1 MEAGEVGSAMAN
13 GLAGIQTG
21 MQGLQQNAVDIA
33 RAPVAAQNGEP
44 DKVVEA
50 LVETKENQIQVQASA
65 KAVEAASGNIGAILD
80 ITV

>member
-1 MEAGEVGSAMAN
+1 MEIGSAFAS

-21 MQGLQQNAVDIA
+21 REGLAQNASDIA
-33 RAPVAAQNGEP
+33 RAPVAEQNGEP

-50 LVETKENQIQVQASA
+50 LVESKANLQQVQASA
-65 KAVEAASGNIGAILD
+65 NVVEAASGNIGTILD